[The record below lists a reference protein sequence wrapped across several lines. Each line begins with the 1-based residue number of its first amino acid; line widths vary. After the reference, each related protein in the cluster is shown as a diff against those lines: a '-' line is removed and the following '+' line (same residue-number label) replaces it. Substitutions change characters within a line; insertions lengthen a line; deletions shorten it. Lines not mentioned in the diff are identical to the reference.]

1 MRVFGYFLLPN
12 KDANILEKIID
23 IGNLIEIST
32 LTDSEDGD
40 LYHHQHIFRANH
52 EKEFCR
58 GETERHGEEKLA
70 KKSHIS

>member
-1 MRVFGYFLLPN
+1 MLPN

-52 EKEFCR
+52 GKEFCR
-58 GETERHGEEKLA
+58 GETERLV
-70 KKSHIS
+70 KKSWQRNPIYHNLQTG